1 MTAPKN
7 GPEST
12 RPTPLLDLQQLVVT
26 LRWRKRVWLSC
37 ALLGLLAGTLLAVFL
52 PPPPTAVT
60 RLLLAHEN
68 DSPTD
73 SGTLMDTDIALL
85 DTVRIAEATLRRLG
99 SEDDPAAFRE
109 SYEAEGLT
117 NNVVKVTVT
126 ADSSEDAEARALA
139 LAETFVADHIRRARE
154 TAQSEA
160 EALRDRRTQAEDELA
175 RVDAAIET
183 ADDDNG
189 RNPAAL
195 GSLYA
200 RRADVAAQVADLS
213 RRATEASIGTPE
225 VAAGTDIVDAPR
237 LLKRSAPMTI
247 VTYGGVGGVLGLA
260 VGLALAAAASVVRD
274 RPVLRRDIA
283 EHLGASVLAQVPL
296 RRRGPARLLHGRR
309 KAERARIAAAVARTV
324 APGSADT
331 AEKTPVSVLE
341 LGCAPTAAELAV
353 DTALALRRPVLLVD
367 DVGKRDV
374 TKLVNRC
381 GDTVRI
387 VTAADFLSGADRA
400 GPQELPLSI
409 SSVGPGATW
418 TDLSALG
425 TQTVLVVRAGHATAA
440 WLHTVARQLADA
452 GIVVIGIVLVQ
463 PYPKDRT
470 DGTLWDGVHTAL
482 RGRLR
487 AAERAALPKGNPS
500 TNGKVS
506 HPTLTP
512 EDAEV

>member
-7 GPEST
+7 DPESP

-26 LRWRKRVWLSC
+26 LRWRKRLWLSC

-60 RLLLAHEN
+60 RLLLVHEN
-68 DSPTD
+68 DQPTD

-99 SEDDPAAFRE
+99 SDDDPEAFRE

-117 NNVVKVTVT
+117 NNVVEITVT
-126 ADSSEDAEARALA
+126 ADSGEAAEARALA

-154 TAQSEA
+154 TAQAEA

-183 ADDDNG
+183 AADEG
-189 RNPAAL
+189 RNPASL

-225 VAAGTDIVDAPR
+225 VAAGTSIVDAPR
-237 LLKRSAPMTI
+237 LVERSATATL
-247 VTYGGVGGVLGLA
+247 VTYAIVGGVLGLA
-260 VGLALAAAASVVRD
+260 AGLALAAAASVVRD

-296 RRRGPARLLHGRR
+296 RRRGPTRLLHRPR
-309 KAERARIAAAVARTV
+309 KGDRVRIAATVARTI
-324 APGSADT
+324 APDDT
-331 AEKTPVSVLE
+331 DLAPVSVLA
-341 LGCAPTAAELAV
+341 LGCTSTAAELAV

-367 DVGKRDV
+367 DLRKHDV

-381 GDTVRI
+381 GDNVRL
-387 VTAADFLSGADRA
+387 VTGTDYLSGADRP
-400 GPQELPLSI
+400 GPQELPLAVG
-409 SSVGPGATW
+409 SVDPGAAW

-425 TQTVLVVRAGHATAA
+425 TQTVLVVRAGHATTA

-452 GIVVIGIVLVQ
+452 RIVVIGVVVVE
-463 PYPKDRT
+463 PYPRDRT

-487 AAERAALPKGNPS
+487 AAERAALAKGDPS
-500 TNGKVS
+500 TNGRVP
-506 HPTLTP
+506 HPTLTH

>member
-7 GPEST
+7 GAEST

-26 LRWRKRVWLSC
+26 LRWRKRIWLSC

-60 RLLLAHEN
+60 RLLIVHEN
-68 DSPTD
+68 DQPTD
-73 SGTLMDTDIALL
+73 GGTLMATDIALL
-85 DTVRIAEATLRRLG
+85 ETVRIAEATLESIG
-99 SEDDPAAFRE
+99 SDADAEDFLA

-117 NNVVKVTVT
+117 NNVVEVTVAAT
-126 ADSSEDAEARALA
+126 TGEQAVTRARA
-139 LAETFVADHIRRARE
+139 LAETFLADHVRRAQE
-154 TAQSEA
+154 TAAA
-160 EALRDRRTQAEDELA
+160 EAAALRERRKQAEKELS

-183 ADDDNG
+183 AAEDDG
-189 RNPAAL
+189 QNPAAL
-195 GSLYA
+195 ESLYA

-213 RRATEASIGTPE
+213 RRATEADIGAPQ
-225 VAAGTDIVDAPR
+225 VATGTSIVDAPR
-237 LLKRSAPMTI
+237 QVERSATMI
-247 VTYGGVGGVLGLA
+247 LATYGVVGSVLGLA
-260 VGLALAAAASVVRD
+260 AGLALAAAASVVRD

-283 EHLGASVLAQVPL
+283 EHLGASVLAQVPV
-296 RRRGPARLLHGRR
+296 RRGSPARLMRGPR
-309 KAERARIAAAVARTV
+309 KAERARIAATV
-324 APGSADT
+324 AHLVRGEDT
-331 AEKTPVSVLE
+331 GTAPLSMLE
-341 LGCAPTAAELAV
+341 LGCARTAAELAM

-367 DVGKRDV
+367 DLRKRDV
-374 TKLVNRC
+374 TKLVRQA

-387 VTAADFLSGADRA
+387 ADGADYLSGADQ
-400 GPQELPLSI
+400 PTSQELPLGVSSI
-409 SSVGPGATW
+409 DPGATW

-452 GIVVIGIVLVQ
+452 GIVVIGVVLVE

-487 AAERAALPKGNPS
+487 AAERAALPKGSPS
-500 TNGKVS
+500 TNGKVP
-506 HPTLTP
+506 HPTLAP
-512 EDAEV
+512 EDVEV